1 MTIQVTLDLSYQLYE
16 RAESLAQR
24 RRQEITAVIEDLLEA
39 GLPLVEDETE
49 SITLSESDEAMDRE
63 REAYIAMHPLLKE
76 KFFNKHVAVYGGQ
89 LVGYDEDFEALYERI
104 EAQYP
109 DKFVWLS
116 TVEEEPIPTI
126 RVRSPRFVQDE

>member
-1 MTIQVTLDLSYQLYE
+1 MTIQVTLDVSCQLYE

-49 SITLSESDEAMDRE
+49 SITLSEPDEAMDRE
-63 REAYIAMHPLLKE
+63 REAYIAMHPMLKE

-89 LVGYDEDFEALYERI
+89 LVDYDDDFEALYERI